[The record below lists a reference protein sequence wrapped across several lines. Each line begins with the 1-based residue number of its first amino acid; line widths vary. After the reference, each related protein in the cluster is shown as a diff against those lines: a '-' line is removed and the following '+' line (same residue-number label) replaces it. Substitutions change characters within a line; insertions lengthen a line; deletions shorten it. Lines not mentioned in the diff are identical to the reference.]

1 MQGIQK
7 RSIEP
12 VLESNVS
19 PLDDSIQEDD
29 LPEAL
34 DSDTSF
40 ESVDEVVP
48 RMALEVLLK
57 NTWHISTQ

>member
-1 MQGIQK
+1 MQEIQK

-12 VLESNVS
+12 VLDSNVS

-34 DSDTSF
+34 ESDTSF
-40 ESVDEVVP
+40 ESADEVVP
-48 RMALEVLLK
+48 RMALEVLLI
-57 NTWHISTQ
+57 NI